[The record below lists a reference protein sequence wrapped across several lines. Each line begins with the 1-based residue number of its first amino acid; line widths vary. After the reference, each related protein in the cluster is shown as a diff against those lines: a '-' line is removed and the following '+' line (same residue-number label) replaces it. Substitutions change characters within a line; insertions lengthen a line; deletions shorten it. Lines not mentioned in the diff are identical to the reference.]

1 MPKISVVMPVF
12 NTKEDYLRKNIES
25 VLNQSFSDFEYLI
38 LDDASKPYIEEII
51 KSYSDNRIK
60 YFKNEHNLGIS
71 ESRNKL
77 LSLATGE
84 YLAIVDHDDV
94 SLPERFAKQVAVLDA
109 NESIGVV
116 SSHFVK
122 INKHGKH
129 SSSWRSF
136 FSKKRNNYN
145 AVSSHNIKL
154 NLFSSCVVAHPAAMI
169 RKKVLQDN
177 NISYEKEFFPAEDYA
192 LWCRLIPHTEFYII
206 PEALLHYRRHSANT
220 FKKNYKLGQSASFK
234 IRSFVSKD
242 NPAIFQEY
250 SIRSYKTYVIKI
262 FGLLPLFKVELRDDF
277 VKIYL
282 FELILLLKL
291 KIKSNLG

>member
-1 MPKISVVMPVF
+1 MPKVSVLMPVF
-12 NTKEDYLRKNIES
+12 NTKEEYLRKNMES

-60 YFKNEHNLGIS
+60 YFKNEQNLGIS

-84 YLAIVDHDDV
+84 YLAIVDHDDI
-94 SLPERFAKQVAVLDA
+94 SLPERFAKQVAVLDE
-109 NESIGVV
+109 NEDVGVV

-122 INKHGKH
+122 INKHGKYR
-129 SSSWRSF
+129 SVWRSF

-145 AVSSHNIKL
+145 VASSHNIKL
-154 NLFSSCVVAHPAAMI
+154 NLFSSCIVAHPVAMI
-169 RKKVLQDN
+169 RKKILQDN

-206 PEALLHYRRHSANT
+206 PEALLYYRRHSSNT
-220 FKKNYKLGQSASFK
+220 FKKNYKLGQRASFK
-234 IRSFVSKD
+234 IRSFASKE
-242 NPAIFQEY
+242 NPIIFQEH
-250 SIRSYKTYVIKI
+250 SIMSYKTYAIKL
-262 FGLLPLFKVELRDDF
+262 FGLLPLFKVERRDDF